1 MFCKP
6 IYHAFLLLGCICLAA
21 AQGGRG
27 GARGG
32 YRGGGAAVGAGI
44 GAGIGAGAAGKGE
57 GGSNVI
63 AIAIIT
69 VGMCILVG
77 LTIYIKNSERGSDEE
92 RQPLLYD
99 GETYGH
105 GWAPPTSAA
114 EYIRES
120 SAVATLPM
128 KRLPSGTWRGY
139 YNQYGSRH
147 AVCEFKL
154 AFNGDR
160 VHGNGVDDVGS
171 YSIDGFYSQ
180 GTGRIAFRKQY
191 VQGSTASNGRASREN
206 LGHCVEYRGE
216 CAGTD
221 LGHGVRGLWYVETA
235 LYRGSGRFHIWP
247 VLDLQSPAAA
257 EAGAAFV
264 RTHPT
269 FKVSPDNVCAV
280 CYDRAIDVLVDPCGH
295 IVICAVCAERLN
307 PRKCPICRAD
317 ILQVLPAQE
326 GS

>member
-1 MFCKP
+1 MLCKP
-6 IYHAFLLLGCICLAA
+6 AHHVAFLLLGCLHLAT

-27 GARGG
+27 GGVRGG
-32 YRGGGAAVGAGI
+32 YRGGGGAAAV

-57 GGSNVI
+57 NSMIALVI
-63 AIAIIT
+63 IA

-77 LTIYIKNSERGSDEE
+77 LTFYIKNSERDNEEE
-92 RQPLLYD
+92 RRPILRD
-99 GETYGH
+99 GETYGQ
-105 GWAPPTSAA
+105 GWRPPPPAA

-120 SAVATLPM
+120 SALATVPI

-154 AFNGDR
+154 AFDGDR
-160 VHGNGVDDVGS
+160 MHGNGVDDVGS
-171 YSIDGFYSQ
+171 YSIDGLYGQ
-180 GTGRIAFRKQY
+180 GSGRISFRKQY
-191 VQGSTASNGRASREN
+191 VRGSPAANGRISQEN
-206 LGHCVEYRGE
+206 LGHYVEYRGE

-247 VLDLQSPAAA
+247 VLDLQSPEAAA
-257 EAGAAFV
+257 AGAAFK

-269 FKVSPDNVCAV
+269 FKVSSDNVCAV
-280 CYDRAIDVLVDPCGH
+280 CYDRAIDVLLDPCGH
-295 IVICAVCAERLN
+295 IVICADCAERLN
-307 PRKCPICRAD
+307 PRKCPICRTD